1 MARGGRGGG
10 EYEHHVVAVRVR
22 ATGDGDLNMTL
33 AGLDNVVEDVLEPIP
48 LSATNTLEPTVL
60 ANIQNQRIRLE
71 GGQDQLND
79 TFLIRRI
86 VIYAKPVAAEHPGGG
101 IL

>member
-1 MARGGRGGG
+1 MAKGGG

-22 ATGDGDLNMTL
+22 ATGAGDLVMQL
-33 AGLDNVVEDVLEPIP
+33 AGLDNIVEDVLEPIP

-71 GGQDQLND
+71 GGQDQLGD
-79 TFLIRRI
+79 HFLIRRI
-86 VIYAKPVAAEHPGGG
+86 VIFAKPVAAEHPAGG
-101 IL
+101 I